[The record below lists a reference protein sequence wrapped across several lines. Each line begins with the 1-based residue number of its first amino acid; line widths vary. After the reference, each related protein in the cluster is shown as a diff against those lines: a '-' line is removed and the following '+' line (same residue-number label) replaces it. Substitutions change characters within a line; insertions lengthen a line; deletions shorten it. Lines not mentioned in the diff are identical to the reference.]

1 MEGFHAHV
9 IRVKASENVK
19 VTKATGRAARL
30 DNAMKPLSY
39 EKQIHEKP
47 IYRERLH
54 YLDWLRVLAV
64 LGVFYA
70 HSADIFDMYY
80 LHVRGEAQSASWI
93 ILVIFGTQWGMSLF
107 FFLAG
112 ASACFALASRTG
124 GQFVS
129 ERFKR
134 LIIPFIVGIIL
145 LSPPEAYLFAISNSL
160 YKGDFLQ
167 FYPYFFETI
176 HISWNPQWIGAFSY
190 HLWFLAYLF
199 FVSLLTLP
207 LLLYLRQERGQRF
220 ITKLAAFCDKPA
232 GLFIFAL
239 PIALIQIA
247 LRAPF
252 PGYQSWADFFIWL
265 FIFVYGFILLT
276 NPRFTSAI
284 RKQGLLALFVG
295 IASFL
300 VMLVAS
306 FTGVLNSWDNIS
318 NYSVGYLLY
327 QLLRTIV
334 TWSWMIFILYF
345 GMLFL
350 NASNKVID
358 YAIEAIL
365 PFYVLHYPVIV
376 VIAFYTFTWDIN
388 MVVKF
393 LFVST
398 TALLATLLLYDLL
411 VRRINISR
419 WLFGMKP
426 LHKHAP
432 QPEQVQEPPLNSSP
446 SPPLLL

>member
-1 MEGFHAHV
+1 MQ
-9 IRVKASENVK
+9 
-19 VTKATGRAARL
+19 
-30 DNAMKPLSY
+30 PL
-39 EKQIHEKP
+39 IHEGP
-47 IYRERLH
+47 IHGERLH
-54 YLDWLRVLAV
+54 YLDGLRVLAV

-70 HSADIFDMYY
+70 HAANIFDLFYWHIKGVEQNGN
-80 LHVRGEAQSASWI
+80 LIV
-93 ILVIFGTQWGMSLF
+93 LVVFGTEWGMSLF
-107 FFLAG
+107 FVLAG
-112 ASACFALASRTG
+112 AGAWFALQSRTS
-124 GQFVS
+124 GQFIS

-134 LIIPFIVGIIL
+134 LIIPCIAGTIL
-145 LSPPEAYLFAISNSL
+145 LSPFEAYLIALSHSL
-160 YKGDFLQ
+160 FKGNLLQ
-167 FYPYFFETI
+167 FYPYFFTNI
-176 HISWNPQWIGAFSY
+176 QISWNPQWIGTVSF

-220 ITKLAAFCDKPA
+220 ITKLAAFCGKPA

-252 PGYQSWADFFIWL
+252 PGYQSWADFFTWL
-265 FIFVYGFILLT
+265 FIFIYGFILLT

-306 FTGVLNSWDNIS
+306 FTGVLNSWDTIS

-345 GMLFL
+345 GMLYL
-350 NASNKVID
+350 NAGNKVID
-358 YAIEAIL
+358 YANEAIL

-376 VIAFYTFTWDIN
+376 VIAYYTLTWDIN

-411 VRRINISR
+411 IRRIKISR

-426 LHKHAP
+426 LHKHRKNI
-432 QPEQVQEPPLNSSP
+432 QCRFTR
-446 SPPLLL
+446 